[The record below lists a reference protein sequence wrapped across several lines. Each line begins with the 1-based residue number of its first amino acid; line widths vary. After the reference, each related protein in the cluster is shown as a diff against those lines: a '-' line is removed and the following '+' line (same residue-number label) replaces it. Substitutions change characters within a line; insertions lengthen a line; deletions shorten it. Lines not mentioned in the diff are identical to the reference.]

1 MLIGTIVL
9 VVVLLAIGV
18 FYFYP
23 MINQSGNQGSTT
35 TSSTS
40 SPPSGTGRVVF
51 AISDAK
57 PNMNS
62 ITSIVITVDSVQIHS
77 SSQGWVTVS
86 STAKNYDLI
95 QIKNQGTAALVAD
108 TTLNSGDYDQVRLH
122 ISNATVTDASGTSD
136 AKLPSGEIKFNSLTT
151 VTSDKITTLDFD
163 FLANET
169 LHVTGNGKYILAP
182 VIHFQSKQS
191 AIVNITGNNVDIRGG
206 NSISDTKVGM
216 NASGNVGVGLK
227 IDDNAVL
234 SIDSSGNIK
243 VGS

>member
-1 MLIGTIVL
+1 
-9 VVVLLAIGV
+9 
-18 FYFYP
+18 
-23 MINQSGNQGSTT
+23 
-35 TSSTS
+35 
-40 SPPSGTGRVVF
+40 
-51 AISDAK
+51 
-57 PNMNS
+57 
-62 ITSIVITVDSVQIHS
+62 
-77 SSQGWVTVS
+77 
-86 STAKNYDLI
+86 
-95 QIKNQGTAALVAD
+95 
-108 TTLNSGDYDQVRLH
+108 
-122 ISNATVTDASGTSD
+122 
-136 AKLPSGEIKFNSLTT
+136 